1 MSEFEDTII
10 KDSSAN
16 TATTTG
22 AGRVVN
28 PSMNNAN
35 DPPIPKSKPSKAK
48 SKAANK
54 SLIDLIMKEGED
66 ASTLA
71 DKYSL
76 DPELTQ
82 KVLVPLLNFLDK
94 YEIGNEVAS
103 SPTAQG
109 LGDLASIIGD
119 VAPVIRNAASYFEG
133 RANNL
138 SAEDEAFLAKIR
150 EAQQG
155 SAGGLFLEEG
165 VGESD
170 FNSELSFGVAVDGD
184 GATNHPGVA
193 GVATEINSSYD
204 GPIPINTNPFAD
216 GVDWAAVLGADPSYA
231 TPGQSVGYTYTEM
244 MPDSDLMIKGLE
256 DLAREAGLDPSKVAS
271 SDTQNKINNKPSTDA
286 FSAGVTPDTTENLSE
301 IQQAM
306 KKEQARQASQSKVI
320 FGDDGLK
327 TPANITTY
335 DPLNV
340 PGFESPPV
348 LKTKLESA
356 EEIAAR
362 AGIDLNAVETV
373 ETFETFETA
382 LGESESEIVWLTD
395 EEAAEQGYEEI
406 DIEDETDDLGLSPF
420 TFDESTVEVL
430 QEVKKQLDFG
440 EASDDDQE

>member
-10 KDSSAN
+10 KDSS
-16 TATTTG
+16 ATTTG

-48 SKAANK
+48 SNAANK

-150 EAQQG
+150 EAQEG
-155 SAGGLFLEEG
+155 SAGGLFLEDG
-165 VGESD
+165 VGSVGTMD
-170 FNSELSFGVAVDGD
+170 NFDELSFGEEVGEFSE
-184 GATNHPGVA
+184 
-193 GVATEINSSYD
+193 VATTDSESPSVSYD
-204 GPIPINTNPFAD
+204 GPIPISSNPFTD
-216 GVDWAAVLGADPSYA
+216 GVDWASVLGADPSYNSSSA
-231 TPGQSVGYTYTEM
+231 TPYTYTEM
-244 MPDSDLMIKGLE
+244 MPESDLMIRGLE
-256 DLAREAGLDPSKVAS
+256 DLAREAGLDPAKVAK
-271 SDTQNKINNKPSTDA
+271 SDTQNKINNTSNSNTTA

-306 KKEQARQASQSKVI
+306 KTEQARQASQSKVI

-362 AGIDLNAVETV
+362 SGIDLNAVETV

-440 EASDDDQE
+440 EASDDDEE

>member
-10 KDSSAN
+10 KESSVDNA
-16 TATTTG
+16 TTG
-22 AGRVVN
+22 ARRVVN
-28 PSMNNAN
+28 PSMNNSNESQKGAV
-35 DPPIPKSKPSKAK
+35 KSKPSKPR
-48 SKAANK
+48 AANK

-155 SAGGLFLEEG
+155 SAGGLFLDE
-165 VGESD
+165 GESGG
-170 FNSELSFGVAVDGD
+170 SELSFGEEVVSADSELPETAYSEGT
-184 GATNHPGVA
+184 G
-193 GVATEINSSYD
+193 SSNNFYD
-204 GPIPINTNPFAD
+204 GPIPINSNPFTD
-216 GVDWAAVLGADPSYA
+216 GVDWASVLGADPSYNSA
-231 TPGQSVGYTYTEM
+231 SSGSGYYSTYTEM
-244 MPDSDLMIKGLE
+244 MPESDMMIRGLE
-256 DLAREAGLDPSKVAS
+256 DLAREAGLDPAKVAS
-271 SDTQNKINNKPSTDA
+271 SDTQNKINNKPTTTA
-286 FSAGVTPDTTENLSE
+286 FSAGITPDTTENLSE
-301 IQQAM
+301 IQSAM
-306 KKEQARQASQSKVI
+306 KQEQARQASQSKVI

-362 AGIDLNAVETV
+362 SGIDLNALETV
-373 ETFETFETA
+373 ETFETFESA
-382 LGESESEIVWLTD
+382 QGESESEIVWLTD

-420 TFDESTVEVL
+420 TFDESSVEVL
-430 QEVKKQLDFG
+430 QEVKEKLDFG